1 MMARNRSS
9 FVGKWRNTVPIA
21 TPARLATSSV
31 DADAPFGEDLRGRV
45 EDAGPVAPG
54 VGLGID
60 RRGRRRRGAVNRVA
74 GSAAARLGS
83 GL

>member
-31 DADAPFGEDLRGRV
+31 DADAPFS
-45 EDAGPVAPG
+45 AKTC
-54 VGLGID
+54 
-60 RRGRRRRGAVNRVA
+60 
-74 GSAAARLGS
+74 AAASRMRARLRRASALVSTAGADDDAAR
-83 GL
+83 